1 MNKEKTIH
9 LDLTGCKT
17 WQELHKR
24 IKDTFDFPDFY
35 GQNWDA
41 FYDLMRTEVDVSK
54 VVISGVYTMPAE
66 LQEDL
71 RTMYMVL
78 DHLMTF
84 YLSVYREVFT
94 YEILN

>member
-1 MNKEKTIH
+1 MNEEKVFH
-9 LDLTGCKT
+9 LDLNGCKT

-41 FYDLMRTEVDVSK
+41 FYDLMRTEVDIDK
-54 VVISGVYTMPAE
+54 LVVSGVYTMPAE

-71 RTMYMVL
+71 QTMYMVL
-78 DHLMTF
+78 DHLKTF
-84 YLSVYREVFT
+84 RLNVFRKVFT
-94 YEILN
+94 YEVLN